1 MQVKKLLSFFI
12 WLGEL
17 YYLVTDKTRYFNNC
31 PIDSMGEEEIREFLL
46 YQLDSGKSSSTV
58 NIYNSALCFIFGA
71 VLGKK
76 SNYQRIP
83 RRRHYRGLPAIMSK
97 DEIVRFFSAI
107 DNLRDKAIF
116 ETVYGAGMRLSEI
129 ARLRTQDID
138 SEQMRIFVYH
148 GKGGKDRYTML
159 SQQNLEIL
167 RKYWK
172 QYRPH
177 HPKGYLFYSR
187 GKQKN
192 AMTTRTIQNAF
203 HKYFPHSRWGP
214 ADVSCYGVIQ
224 SYAQPCFYGTPT
236 LFMGLGV
243 FSRLNS
249 DNSLLIMRT

>member
-58 NIYNSALCFIFGA
+58 NIYNSALRFIFGA

-116 ETVYGAGMRLSEI
+116 ETITERGCDSLKLPGCV
-129 ARLRTQDID
+129 LRTLTANKCVSLCIT
-138 SEQMRIFVYH
+138 
-148 GKGGKDRYTML
+148 GKEAKIAIL
-159 SQQNLEIL
+159 CFPNKIL
-167 RKYWK
+167 RFFGSIGSNTGLIIRKV
-172 QYRPH
+172 
-177 HPKGYLFYSR
+177 
-187 GKQKN
+187 
-192 AMTTRTIQNAF
+192 T
-203 HKYFPHSRWGP
+203 
-214 ADVSCYGVIQ
+214 
-224 SYAQPCFYGTPT
+224 CFTPEENRK
-236 LFMGLGV
+236 M
-243 FSRLNS
+243 S
-249 DNSLLIMRT
+249 